1 MKTNQSSI
9 NKSIKIN
16 IINTYRNYSN
26 LKNFLELINKMLYD
40 YDSIISQYEKIS
52 SDYIQKLTNLST
64 KYSEIISQYEK
75 PLKNSDEK
83 FKDLL
88 KLFLRIPA
96 IFNLQITKMQS
107 NQVVLTE
114 CCFNSILNNENLKN
128 SNAELEELVNE
139 FETKNKKMEKF
150 FNDLENSSK
159 NLFETYSFIEDSLKK
174 NIIGKEERKFIMN
187 EIFLQNVKNI
197 NDKEQMFIKA
207 TKDLNKYKKEY
218 FLCYDKY
225 ITFSEK
231 KLKETLATI
240 KSNISTF
247 ASVLLTYFKTAYNE
261 MEQIIKNMSEN
272 EMKVDFSKLK
282 NNIVQNIDQNF
293 KTKKYCIKLINN
305 NYVEDKNKEYDL
317 QKLKKKNYFI
327 EEDKIFLKEEEVYD
341 IIKMMYCQLR
351 FVEEKYY
358 NLSEEQKKLSIKN
371 LTDKILFFSKKDQ
384 NLFSLEQI
392 TPIKDDEV
400 THLIGLLNKPIYRF
414 NFLKIFN
421 LFRTQGMCEL
431 PEREFEI
438 TKNIFIYIADKI
450 KEETDLL
457 SSKLILILAQTFYI
471 KKNEEKIYLVK
482 YLQNHEMFNNLE
494 VWEKNLTETIENDLN
509 RAKVDELYVDE
520 KDPIKISIINNVLT
534 AHILTFCHNMV
545 EFKMKQENFKKII
558 ESMLNKYKLTEDQ
571 KKQINELIQ
580 NELKGKLVNNA

>member
-1 MKTNQSSI
+1 
-9 NKSIKIN
+9 
-16 IINTYRNYSN
+16 
-26 LKNFLELINKMLYD
+26 
-40 YDSIISQYEKIS
+40 
-52 SDYIQKLTNLST
+52 
-64 KYSEIISQYEK
+64 
-75 PLKNSDEK
+75 
-83 FKDLL
+83 
-88 KLFLRIPA
+88 
-96 IFNLQITKMQS
+96 
-107 NQVVLTE
+107 
-114 CCFNSILNNENLKN
+114 
-128 SNAELEELVNE
+128 
-139 FETKNKKMEKF
+139 
-150 FNDLENSSK
+150 
-159 NLFETYSFIEDSLKK
+159 
-174 NIIGKEERKFIMN
+174 
-187 EIFLQNVKNI
+187 
-197 NDKEQMFIKA
+197 
-207 TKDLNKYKKEY
+207 
-218 FLCYDKY
+218 
-225 ITFSEK
+225 
-231 KLKETLATI
+231 
-240 KSNISTF
+240 
-247 ASVLLTYFKTAYNE
+247 
-261 MEQIIKNMSEN
+261 
-272 EMKVDFSKLK
+272 
-282 NNIVQNIDQNF
+282 
-293 KTKKYCIKLINN
+293 
-305 NYVEDKNKEYDL
+305 
-317 QKLKKKNYFI
+317 
-327 EEDKIFLKEEEVYD
+327 
-341 IIKMMYCQLR
+341 MMYCQLR

-414 NFLKIFN
+414 NFLK
-421 LFRTQGMCEL
+421 TQGMCEL